1 MLKSGFKKKSISE
14 TIGVSESTLYRELS
28 RNKQK
33 RGKYNAKYAQML
45 AILFL
50 ISCLGL
56 MGFPITYTFIGED
69 VLYSHI
75 KVNEYYL
82 VFFTASSYIVGGI
95 ALVRM
100 YARLF
105 SGNHVKTYHPTP
117 IKTA

>member
-1 MLKSGFKKKSISE
+1 MKYKHLNYEQRYTIECMLKSGFKKKSISE

-82 VFFTASSYIVGGI
+82 VFFTASS
-95 ALVRM
+95 
-100 YARLF
+100 
-105 SGNHVKTYHPTP
+105 
-117 IKTA
+117 